1 MKKLLSL
8 LMLLIVTSQQA
19 QTQSG
24 ISGDWRAA
32 SVLPDGTPDAAI
44 REFNLELEA
53 SGTSVKGTVTGT
65 SIVIR
70 EGPSTSLFS
79 PTYTG
84 FPVSGLTVPPRQ
96 DPDRAVMWA

>member
-79 PTYTG
+79 PSGADGKLNLFADGPPFSTQV
-84 FPVSGLTVPPRQ
+84 FPYR
-96 DPDRAVMWA
+96 D